1 MHKVPQDV
9 EAEDKFFGPL
19 TFKQFL
25 FGGGSLISGY
35 VIFITVTKGIWP
47 VAIVFLPF
55 FIFFTA
61 LAFPWSKD
69 QPTEIWLASR
79 IRFFLVPH
87 KRIWNQT
94 GMKDLVTITVP
105 KREVHVYSDGLSQ
118 DQVRSRFSALATVVD
133 TRGWAVK
140 NVMPAGAPAMTFAPR
155 PTVVPSDRLVTA
167 APDITLNERTT
178 LVEST
183 QDIMD
188 VQKSPVA
195 QQFNTLIDQST
206 EKHRQETLAMI
217 QQARHHTETQANG
230 PMLPP
235 VQVKQGE
242 PKNTLGVSAQDLRF
256 LKQPK
261 KAKEPALAAFQD
273 TATVLPGQTA
283 PVAIGMGLPV
293 TTVAKEDEDKLLDHV
308 KKKKQQER
316 EQRRHGHEKV
326 LRPLAE
332 IEEEERQRAEE
343 QAKQD
348 AQILQE
354 QASSEAANQQAPTT
368 SAAPVDPAI
377 LNLANNDDL
386 NVETLARQAKRDKPE
401 DPTEVIITLR

>member
-1 MHKVPQDV
+1 
-9 EAEDKFFGPL
+9 
-19 TFKQFL
+19 
-25 FGGGSLISGY
+25 
-35 VIFITVTKGIWP
+35 VTKGIWP

-140 NVMPAGAPAMTFAPR
+140 NVMPAGAPAMPFAPR
-155 PTVVPSDRLVTA
+155 PTIAPSDRLVTA

-217 QQARHHTETQANG
+217 QQARHHTEIQATG
-230 PMLPP
+230 PTLPP
-235 VQVKQGE
+235 VQVAQGQT
-242 PKNTLGVSAQDLRF
+242 KNTLGVSAKDLWF
-256 LKQPK
+256 LKEPEK
-261 KAKEPALAAFQD
+261 VKEPTLAAFQE
-273 TATVLPGQTA
+273 TATVLPGQTSTA
-283 PVAIGMGLPV
+283 PMGMGMPV
-293 TTVAKEDEDKLLDHV
+293 TAVAKEDEEKLLDHV
-308 KKKKQQER
+308 KKKKQRER
-316 EQRRHGHEKV
+316 EQRRRGHEKV

-332 IEEEERQRAEE
+332 IEEEEKQKALE
-343 QAKQD
+343 QA
-348 AQILQE
+348 
-354 QASSEAANQQAPTT
+354 EAAAVAAQTQAANDDATQSQTT
-368 SAAPVDPAI
+368 SVTPVDPAI

>member
-47 VAIVFLPF
+47 VAFVFLPF

-94 GMKDLVTITVP
+94 GMKDLVTITAP
-105 KREVHVYSDGLSQ
+105 KREIHLYTDGLSQ

-140 NVMPAGAPAMTFAPR
+140 NIMPAGAPAMQFAPK
-155 PTVVPSDRLVTA
+155 PAMIPSDRLVAA
-167 APDITLNERTT
+167 APDVLVSERTS
-178 LVEST
+178 LVENT

-206 EKHRQETLAMI
+206 EMHRQQTLAMI
-217 QQARHHTETQANG
+217 QQARFHAEAQASG
-230 PMLPP
+230 LTLPP
-235 VQVKQGE
+235 VQVTQPQGFSM
-242 PKNTLGVSAQDLRF
+242 PKAQDLWP
-256 LKQPK
+256 LKKSASPK
-261 KAKEPALAAFQD
+261 KESSLAAFQD
-273 TATVLPGQTA
+273 TAVVAPGASTQI
-283 PVAIGMGLPV
+283 PMGMGTPV
-293 TTVAKEDEDKLLDHV
+293 TTVRKEDEDELLNHV
-308 KKKKQQER
+308 KRKKQQER
-316 EQRRHGHEKV
+316 EQRKRGHEKV

-332 IEEEERQRAEE
+332 IEEEEKERAAE

-348 AQILQE
+348 LQATQSSSQDDSTTHAQ
-354 QASSEAANQQAPTT
+354 PTST
-368 SAAPVDPAI
+368 TPVDPAI

-401 DPTEVIITLR
+401 DPTEVVITLR

>member
-1 MHKVPQDV
+1 MAMHKVPQDV

-35 VIFITVTKGIWP
+35 VIFITVTRGIWP
-47 VAIVFLPF
+47 IAFVFLPF

-79 IRFFLVPH
+79 IRFMLVPH

-94 GMKDLVTITVP
+94 GIKDLVTINVP
-105 KREVHVYSDGLSQ
+105 KREVHIYSDGLNQ

-140 NVMPAGAPAMTFAPR
+140 NIMPAGQPGVPFQQQPML
-155 PTVVPSDRLVTA
+155 VPSDRLVA
-167 APDITLNERTT
+167 AKPDAHVNERST
-178 LVEST
+178 LVENT

-188 VQKSPVA
+188 VQRSPVA
-195 QQFNTLIDQST
+195 QQFSTLIDQST
-206 EKHRQETLAMI
+206 EKHRQDTLAMI
-217 QQARHHTETQANG
+217 QQARHHTEAQVAG
-230 PMLPP
+230 PTLPP
-235 VQVKQGE
+235 VQVSKTPSINLPG
-242 PKNTLGVSAQDLRF
+242 AQDLWP
-256 LKQPK
+256 LKKSTPR
-261 KAKEPALAAFQD
+261 KEPNIATFQD
-273 TATVLPGQTA
+273 TAVVNPGENTQ
-283 PVAIGMGLPV
+283 PAIGMGVPV

-316 EQRRHGHEKV
+316 ELRKRGHEKV

-343 QAKQD
+343 QAQQD
-348 AQILQE
+348 LQAMQS
-354 QASSEAANQQAPTT
+354 QAEDDTNSQAHATSTT
-368 SAAPVDPAI
+368 PVDPAI